1 MKAIL
6 TVSSLSARNL
16 DARVNA
22 KIRLITSA
30 SNEYHVTDVQCT
42 GGLIKTA
49 TIVCDMPANYQQ
61 HVSRWQRLLQVLQLF
76 AAAYLGYSLY
86 QRLPKGLLLPNDLL
100 QLGELVLLAAGV
112 VVGVLAVESMFPSE
126 DTFNWW
132 IYVTLVIVGLQ
143 VFGTDA
149 VAAVPK
155 LIGLGL
161 VGAVLWFVAR
171 MAGRLVN
178 QHTTKFDAKNHRFR
192 R

>member
-1 MKAIL
+1 M
-6 TVSSLSARNL
+6 
-16 DARVNA
+16 
-22 KIRLITSA
+22 
-30 SNEYHVTDVQCT
+30 
-42 GGLIKTA
+42 
-49 TIVCDMPANYQQ
+49 
-61 HVSRWQRLLQVLQLF
+61 
-76 AAAYLGYSLY
+76 
-86 QRLPKGLLLPNDLL
+86 
-100 QLGELVLLAAGV
+100 
-112 VVGVLAVESMFPSE
+112 VGVLAVESMFPSE